1 MRYRKA
7 LRHCSVRR
15 RAPIRHSVPRQ
26 HAFHQ
31 QFVQLMN
38 AGAGTYASTEAAN
51 AKPLKTLEADISQKE
66 ATISQDITNISLQ
79 NRLISE
85 AIAKLAQGDMRVLTD
100 EELAREAELKSIHD
114 AAFNAIS
121 SLVMQLAQNQKDH
134 GIGPFGTPKDLK
146 TIESA
151 TSHATPNARPVAHRF
166 ALCSAVGTLSVPGLL
181 TKRRNH
187 PQPANS
193 QHPTWVILGDF

>member
-1 MRYRKA
+1 MSFLNTTPAFVTAAASDLASIGANLDAAHAAAVTPTTAIVAAGGDEISEGVATLFGAQARAYQA
-7 LRHCSVRR
+7 LS
-15 RAPIRHSVPRQ
+15 AQ
-26 HAFHQ
+26 AAAFHQ

-121 SLVMQLAQNQKDH
+121 SLVMQLAQNQK
-134 GIGPFGTPKDLK
+134 TM
-146 TIESA
+146 ES
-151 TSHATPNARPVAHRF
+151 V
-166 ALCSAVGTLSVPGLL
+166 LSELQ
-181 TKRRNH
+181 K
-187 PQPANS
+187 
-193 QHPTWVILGDF
+193 I